1 MNQTLGCEPRPK
13 DEPQAYSSLCSLE
26 RDAIFTQMNEFVKQ
40 GILERV
46 KALAL
51 TPTAASNLVT
61 EGLDAELVMLF

>member
-1 MNQTLGCEPRPK
+1 
-13 DEPQAYSSLCSLE
+13 
-26 RDAIFTQMNEFVKQ
+26 MNEFVKQ